1 MRRKIKANPD
11 IPSSTVAM
19 LGCCF
24 PQQESEASRGWE
36 GQFLVFPL
44 CVWSPCTHARC
55 AFKATSLLLVAWV
68 PTLSHIALSWF
79 MCTAEKLPLYSWGWI
94 TAGGGAGEAD
104 GFWALGWTWC
114 QEEPSPS
121 AAGAC
126 CLFPAA
132 HSSVLCLFPCQLGGC
147 TELVP
152 SSRAGHTAGRRTF
165 ARDPASSGEECCAHV
180 PQFGSIMLVV
190 ALLVLRRKS
199 LTAVTFVCPKQLLS
213 SCTSYYCSGH
223 FGWTKYFSSLILMTC
238 CRSCH

>member
-44 CVWSPCTHARC
+44 CVWSPCTHARH
-55 AFKATSLLLVAWV
+55 AFKVTSLLLVAWV

-79 MCTAEKLPLYSWGWI
+79 VCTAEKLPLYSWGWI

-104 GFWALGWTWC
+104 GFWALAWTWC

-132 HSSVLCLFPCQLGGC
+132 HSSVLCLFPCQLSGC

-152 SSRAGHTAGRRTF
+152 FPAGQGTLLEEGPLPEIQ
-165 ARDPASSGEECCAHV
+165 PAQEKSAVHV
-180 PQFGSIMLVV
+180 
-190 ALLVLRRKS
+190 
-199 LTAVTFVCPKQLLS
+199 C
-213 SCTSYYCSGH
+213 
-223 FGWTKYFSSLILMTC
+223 SSLVP
-238 CRSCH
+238 